1 MVESRGRSVS
11 RFHLP
16 PPSRGRT
23 LKSGSQ
29 LLHLLRETEGSAPL
43 HSRLCIPLVLSNS
56 SWLISCRFQWEAG
69 IPYASPIRIQGSD
82 HGNANCKSS
91 GADPSPS
98 HPITQK

>member
-29 LLHLLRETEGSAPL
+29 LLQLLREPEGSAPL
-43 HSRLCIPLVLSNS
+43 HSRVVHSARLIKQFLVDFMSLPVG
-56 SWLISCRFQWEAG
+56 SWN
-69 IPYASPIRIQGSD
+69 PIRIQGSD
-82 HGNANCKSS
+82 QGNVNCKSS

-98 HPITQK
+98 HPIPQKTVA